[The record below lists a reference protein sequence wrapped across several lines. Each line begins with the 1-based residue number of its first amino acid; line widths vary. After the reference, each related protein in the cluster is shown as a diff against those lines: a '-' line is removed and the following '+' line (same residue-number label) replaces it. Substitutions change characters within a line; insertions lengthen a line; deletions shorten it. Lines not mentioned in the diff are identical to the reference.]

1 MKIEKLNTMAL
12 IVSILF
18 LAAYFP
24 IFQLLFSAW
33 SSSDEYSHAFF
44 TIPIIFYMAWMRRD
58 VFLAGP
64 PRYSL
69 IGLPMVILST
79 ILYLFSLQ
87 TGIFTLI
94 ALSMVLT
101 IVSII
106 VYLFGIKAVAGLFT
120 PLLLL
125 ILLIPAPIQLYAKI
139 TFPFQLKVSQAS
151 EWLISHIAIPL
162 LREGNILHLPEK
174 SFEVVEACSGLRSMI
189 TLATLSIIMGHFLLS
204 KNASK
209 IILTGASI
217 PIAIVINI
225 LRVTTMVLL
234 YHFFSLNL
242 AEGTGHTVLGVLI
255 FILGLII
262 LFLVQRILES
272 WETK

>member
-1 MKIEKLNTMAL
+1 MKLEKSNTMAL
-12 IVSILF
+12 IVSVLF
-18 LAAYFP
+18 FAAYFP
-24 IFQLLFSAW
+24 IFQMLFSVW

-44 TIPIIFYMAWMRRD
+44 TIPIIFYMAWMKRKM
-58 VFLAGP
+58 FLAGP

-79 ILYLFSLQ
+79 ILYLFALQ
-87 TGIFTLI
+87 TGIFTFI

-106 VYLFGIKAVAGLFT
+106 LYLFGIKAVIVLFT

-125 ILLIPAPIQLYAKI
+125 ILLIPAPVQLYAKI
-139 TFPFQLKVSQAS
+139 TFPLQLKVSQAS
-151 EWLISHIAIPL
+151 EWLIRHISIPL

-189 TLATLSIIMGHFLLS
+189 TLATLSIIMGYFLLN

-217 PIAIVINI
+217 PIAIFINI
-225 LRVTTMVLL
+225 
-234 YHFFSLNL
+234 
-242 AEGTGHTVLGVLI
+242 I
-255 FILGLII
+255 
-262 LFLVQRILES
+262 
-272 WETK
+272 